1 VSVDPFDLVRAEE
14 ILVGYSARWYDEPL
28 EPLLVE
34 GEFYFPLVNPYTGE
48 EHAEVQ
54 IGGKI
59 DCIVFDPRDERVHVL
74 ESKTSSE
81 DIRLG
86 SPYWLRTQL
95 SPQLS
100 TYMVGARALGLDPS
114 GIIYDVL
121 ARPQQLPLSATP
133 VEARKYTQPTK
144 KNPESRLY
152 ANQRDTDETPEEY
165 RQRLRESIVED
176 PNEYY
181 VRAHVPLLAS
191 DEHAAA
197 VDQWQQTE
205 ILLENEG
212 LGRFPRNPDS
222 CVKYG
227 ATCSYIAC
235 CLGQAEIDDPFR
247 FRSVERAHEELTGTP
262 ARNLRVLTNSEL
274 GASRACS
281 RLHQNR
287 YLKMRRSLVA
297 TETQRSG
304 SMVHRGLEG
313 WWLGKKE
320 RRSER
325 ECVDQAF
332 EFMRRDRPVPAYL
345 PEEAVA

>member
-1 VSVDPFDLVRAEE
+1 MTIDPFELVRAEE
-14 ILVGYSARWYDEPL
+14 ILLGYSARWFEEPL

-48 EHAEVQ
+48 EHTEVQ
-54 IGGKI
+54 IGGKM
-59 DCIVFDPRDERVHVL
+59 DCVVFDPRDEQVRVL

-100 TYMVGARALGLDPS
+100 TYMRGARSLGLDPT

-121 ARPQQLPLSATP
+121 ARPQQRPLSATP
-133 VEARKYTQPTK
+133 VELRKYTKPTK
-144 KNPESRLY
+144 AEPVSRLY
-152 ANQRDTDETPEEY
+152 ANQRETDETPEEY
-165 RQRLRESIVED
+165 RQRLRESIVAS

-205 ILLENEG
+205 VLLENER

-227 ATCSYIAC
+227 STCSYIAC
-235 CLGQAEIDDPFR
+235 CLGQADVDDPFR
-247 FRSVERAHEELTGTP
+247 FRSADRAHEELTGTP

-274 GASRACS
+274 SASRSCS
-281 RLHQNR
+281 RMHENR

-297 TETQRSG
+297 TESQRSG

-313 WWLGKKE
+313 WWLGKKD
-320 RRSER
+320 RLSER
-325 ECVDQAF
+325 ACVDLAF
-332 EFMRRDRPVPAYL
+332 AMMRGA
-345 PEEAVA
+345 A